1 MLIQKV
7 KLKNTSQVMVLKDV
21 LLSVVSILTGVY

>member
-7 KLKNTSQVMVLKDV
+7 KLKNTSQVMVLKDL